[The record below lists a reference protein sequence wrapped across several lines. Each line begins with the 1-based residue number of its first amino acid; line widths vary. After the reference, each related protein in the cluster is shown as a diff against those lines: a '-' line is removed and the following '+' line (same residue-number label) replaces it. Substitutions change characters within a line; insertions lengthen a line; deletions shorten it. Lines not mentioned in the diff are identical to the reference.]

1 MGILDE
7 LLGGGK
13 IQKDYKDFVDRYEQ
27 GDPSEGYSD
36 QEVLKRYGEVS
47 HAVPP
52 DQYAKAAQEAL
63 GKLSPEDRAEF
74 LKMLQERAAARGV
87 TLPREVASDPKDLGK
102 VLTDLHEKPGQL
114 RDILGGGPAS
124 GASAPASGASAGV
137 EPDRRHTEVPAGQGR
152 ARGHRGHVGQAH
164 QAGFVPNGVRPRRSV
179 GFNEY
184 RPRATHRPFRGGLLL
199 RTHSALG
206 RARFLKS
213 GALRRAHKRSESLQL
228 TRDHRAGNRNVIPSR
243 PPKPCGPVSGESI
256 Q

>member
-13 IQKDYKDFVDRYEQ
+13 VQKDYKDFVDRYEQ

-114 RDILGGGPAS
+114 RDILGGGQP
-124 GASAPASGASAGV
+124 
-137 EPDRRHTEVPAGQGR
+137 Q
-152 ARGHRGHVGQAH
+152 GQAPQPQG
-164 QAGFVPNGVRPRRSV
+164 QAPGSNPIVDI
-179 GFNEY
+179 
-184 RPRATHRPFRGGLLL
+184 
-199 RTHSALG
+199 
-206 RARFLKS
+206 LKS
-213 GALRRAHKRSESLQL
+213 PQAKAVLAGIAATLVKRIKQGS
-228 TRDHRAGNRNVIPSR
+228 
-243 PPKPCGPVSGESI
+243 SGTA
-256 Q
+256 